1 MEGVLQGF
9 HWAIS
14 GLNGIAI
21 YEFSDIGLAVTQL
34 AVRGKNTLMQV
45 EIATQRVLLKEQAA
59 VVLGGIFG
67 D

>member
-14 GLNGIAI
+14 GLSGIAI
-21 YEFSDIGLAVTQL
+21 CEFSAVGLAGIQL

-45 EIATQRVLLKEQAA
+45 EIATQRVLL
-59 VVLGGIFG
+59 
-67 D
+67 